1 MPDAAPPPA
10 AAADTAGRAD
20 KVAIVVG
27 GGSGIG
33 AACVREFA
41 STGYHVV
48 AMSPSGRA
56 RALAESL
63 GGAGVDGSHTR
74 VQDLQDC
81 VDLAMSRYGRIDA
94 VVNSSGHAARGPLL
108 DITDEQ
114 WLQGAD
120 LYLLNVVRMARIV
133 TPCLIASG
141 GGAIVNI
148 STAGVFEPTP
158 MFPVS
163 VTMRAALASFTKLYA
178 NEYGP
183 RGVRMNNLLTG
194 LTKDDPDTVPAEW
207 TSGIPLRR
215 AQSTAEAARFVRFL
229 ASDESAYMTGQNL
242 RVDGGETRSL

>member
-1 MPDAAPPPA
+1 MPETVSSAA
-10 AAADTAGRAD
+10 G

-41 STGYHVV
+41 ENGYRVV

-56 RALAESL
+56 RVLAESL
-63 GGAGVDGSHTR
+63 GGAGVDGSNTS
-74 VQDLQDC
+74 VEDLRAC
-81 VDLAMSRYGRIDA
+81 VELAVSRYGRVDV
-94 VVNSSGHAARGPLL
+94 VVNSSGHAARGPVLE
-108 DITDEQ
+108 ITDEQ
-114 WLQGAD
+114 WSEGVD
-120 LYLLNVVRMARIV
+120 LYLMNVVRMARLV
-133 TPCLIASG
+133 TPHLIASG

-148 STAGVFEPTP
+148 STAGVFEPGP

-183 RGVRMNNLLTG
+183 QGIRMNNLLTG
-194 LTKDDPDTVPAEW
+194 LTKDDPSVVPAEW

-215 AQSTAEAARFVRFL
+215 AQSTAEAARVVRFL
-229 ASDESAYMTGQNL
+229 AGPESAYLTGQNI
-242 RVDGGETRSL
+242 RVDGGETRSV

>member
-1 MPDAAPPPA
+1 MPETPTSASE
-10 AAADTAGRAD
+10 
-20 KVAIVVG
+20 KVAIVIG

-41 STGYHVV
+41 ANGYQVV

-63 GGAGVDGSHTR
+63 GGAGLDGSNTSTE
-74 VQDLQDC
+74 DLRAC
-81 VDLAMSRYGRIDA
+81 VDLAVSKYGRVDA
-94 VVNSSGHAARGPLL
+94 VVNSSGHAARGPVLE
-108 DITDEQ
+108 ITDEQ
-114 WLQGAD
+114 WSEGVD
-120 LYLLNVVRMARIV
+120 LYLLNVVRMARLV
-133 TPCLIASG
+133 TPHLVASG

-148 STAGVFEPTP
+148 STAGTFEPGP

-183 RGVRMNNLLTG
+183 QGIRMNNVLTG
-194 LTKDDPDTVPAEW
+194 LTKDDPGVVPAEW

-215 AQSTAEAARFVRFL
+215 AQSTAEAARIVRFL
-229 ASDESAYMTGQNL
+229 AGEESAYMTGQNI
-242 RVDGGETRSL
+242 RVDGGEMKSV